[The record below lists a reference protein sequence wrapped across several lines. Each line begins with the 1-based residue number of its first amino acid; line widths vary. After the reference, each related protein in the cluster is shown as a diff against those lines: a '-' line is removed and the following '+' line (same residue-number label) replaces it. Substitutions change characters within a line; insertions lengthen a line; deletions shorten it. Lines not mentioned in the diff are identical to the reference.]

1 MKLAISSLYSEVG
14 CSFKIS
20 YLVRK
25 KITELLIEDI
35 MEPFG
40 LENIDKNLYLGLIIS
55 TSSKIYEVEVKG
67 PHFDKRNGVVNYGLW
82 LPYDKINNAE
92 NYVLSFINYL
102 FDSLVI
108 VFSKFSVPE
117 HNIRN
122 VERKSIEII
131 VNNKDYEYTPPC

>member
-1 MKLAISSLYSEVG
+1 MKLSISSLYSEVG

-40 LENIDKNLYLGLIIS
+40 LEDIDKNLYLGLIIS
-55 TSSKIYEVEVKG
+55 TNSKISEVEVKG
-67 PHFDKRNGVVNYGLW
+67 PHFDKRNGFVNYGLW

-117 HNIRN
+117 QNIRN

-131 VNNKDYEYTPPC
+131 VNNKDYEYTPPS